1 MPPIELWKT
10 RVAGVKRK
18 LALAL
23 KPEHIVNLCGENQ
36 LTVIACD
43 A

>member
-1 MPPIELWKT
+1 MSRIGLWKT

-18 LALAL
+18 LGLAL
-23 KPEHIVNLCGENQ
+23 KTEHNVNLCGENQ
-36 LTVIACD
+36 LTVIASD